1 MARPSF
7 RRPALFNPFDL
18 AQAERS
24 EVFNAVRQFLVMGL
38 AALVVVTTPVAFWI
52 WSEAEHHALEN
63 SQLATEHLAQNV
75 VAPLLD
81 EAVLSGDPAG
91 IARLDER
98 LRPWVGERSV
108 FEIRLWDADG
118 RMVYS
123 DDEKLIGQKFDLP
136 HDALEVLAGKPV
148 KATLELQADEVQE
161 GVNTGELVEVYVPVT
176 APNGEQLAFEA
187 YYDDD
192 AVRQEQAAVL
202 LDMVPPFL
210 LALAV
215 LQLAQLLPAVRLARR
230 IQAYEASRT
239 RLLHRAI
246 EASELERQR
255 IARDLHDEVI
265 QDLSGLSYVLESEEL
280 HRPVGQRRLFSE
292 ARRILQDNVRNLRA
306 MTSELYPPDLSR
318 LGLSGALARLGD
330 PLEERGISL
339 TLDLPPTFELDRDR
353 AALFYRVA
361 REALANTA
369 KHSKATRA
377 ELLLRQSGKRSEI
390 RISDDGC
397 GFDQSLGSPEGH
409 FGLRIMKDT
418 ISEAGGS
425 LQVVS
430 TLGRGTTVIARF
442 GGGIEVDQFD
452 DEPRGGARRAS
463 RQLSGSGELS
473 GAPEVPQPV
482 R

>member
-7 RRPALFNPFDL
+7 RKPALFNAFESP
-18 AQAERS
+18 QAERS
-24 EVFNAVRQFLVMGL
+24 EVFQAVRQFLIMGL

-63 SQLATEHLAQNV
+63 SQLATENLAQNV

-81 EAVLSGDPAG
+81 QAVLSGDPAG

-108 FEIRLWDADG
+108 FEIRLWDSDG

-136 HDALEVLAGKPV
+136 HDALEVLAGNPV
-148 KATLELQADEVQE
+148 KATLEVQTDEVQAQ
-161 GVNTGELVEVYVPVT
+161 GVNSGELVEVYVPVT
-176 APNGEQLAFEA
+176 APNGERLAFEA

-210 LALAV
+210 LALSV

-230 IQAYEASRT
+230 IQAYEAGRT

-306 MTSELYPPDLSR
+306 MTSELYPPDLNR

-339 TLDLPPTFELDRDR
+339 TLDLPPMCDLDRDR

-369 KHSKATRA
+369 KHSKATKA
-377 ELLLRQSGKRSEI
+377 ELRLRQVGKRSEI

-409 FGLRIMKDT
+409 FGLRIMRDT
-418 ISEAGGS
+418 IGEAGGS
-425 LQVVS
+425 VQVLSVP
-430 TLGRGTTVIARF
+430 GKGTTVIARF
-442 GGGIEVDQFD
+442 GAGTEADHTD
-452 DEPRGGARRAS
+452 DVPR
-463 RQLSGSGELS
+463 S

>member
-7 RRPALFNPFDL
+7 RKPALFNPFEL
-18 AQAERS
+18 RQAERS
-24 EVFNAVRQFLVMGL
+24 EVFQAVRQFLIMGL

-63 SQLATEHLAQNV
+63 SQLATENLAQNV

-91 IARLDER
+91 IAKLDER

-108 FEIRLWDADG
+108 FEIRLWDSDG

-148 KATLELQADEVQE
+148 KATLEVQTDEVQAQ
-161 GVNTGELVEVYVPVT
+161 GVNSGELVEVYVPVT
-176 APNGEQLAFEA
+176 APNGERLAFEA

-210 LALAV
+210 LALGV

-230 IQAYEASRT
+230 IQAYEAGRT

-265 QDLSGLSYVLESEEL
+265 QDLSGLSYLLESEEL
-280 HRPVGQRRLFSE
+280 HRPAGERRLFSE

-306 MTSELYPPDLSR
+306 MTSELSPPDLNR

-339 TLDLPPTFELDRDR
+339 TLDLPPTCDLDRDR

-369 KHSKATRA
+369 KHSKASKA
-377 ELLLRQSGKRSEI
+377 ELRLRQVGKRSEI
-390 RISDDGC
+390 RITDDGC

-409 FGLRIMKDT
+409 FGLRIMRDT
-418 ISEAGGS
+418 IGEAGGS
-425 LQVVS
+425 VQVLSVP
-430 TLGRGTTVIARF
+430 GKGTTVIARF
-442 GGGIEVDQFD
+442 GAGTEADQTDEV
-452 DEPRGGARRAS
+452 AR
-463 RQLSGSGELS
+463 S
-473 GAPEVPQPV
+473 GAPGVPQPV
-482 R
+482 P